1 MRPLRPV
8 GIAGYGAYV
17 PRLRVRTADISATWR
32 ARGGAAPAVEEKSV
46 PGPDEDVI
54 TMAIE
59 AARTALDRAGAGI
72 GPLGAVWV
80 GTESKPYAVKPS
92 ATVVAEALGV
102 TPRIVAADMEFA
114 CKAGSE
120 AMQAAVAFVG
130 SGMVSA
136 ALAIGM
142 DTAQSKPGDALEYT
156 AGCGGAAFVF
166 APAEEALAVVEASV
180 SHVTDTPDFFR
191 REAAHYPEHGGR
203 FTGEPSYFH
212 HTLAA
217 SRRLLAEAGSA
228 PGDYAHAVFHQPVPK
243 FVERAAAELGF
254 RRAQIAA
261 GLVAPRMGNAY
272 AGSSLLGL
280 AAALDVARA
289 GERIFFCSYGSGAGS
304 DAFSFRVTE
313 RIERLGTADGA
324 RRGPTVA
331 DYLARRRPVDGYGHY
346 LRLRRKI
353 RRA

>member
-1 MRPLRPV
+1 MRSNRAV

-32 ARGGAAPAVEEKSV
+32 ARGAAAPAVAEKSV
-46 PGPDEDVI
+46 PGPDEDVV

-59 AARTALDRAGAGI
+59 AARTALDRAGTDPDTI
-72 GPLGAVWV
+72 GAIWV

-92 ATVVAEALGV
+92 ATIVAEALGI
-102 TPRIVAADMEFA
+102 TPHVVAADMEFA

-130 SGMVSA
+130 SGMVEA
-136 ALAIGM
+136 AIAIGM

-156 AGCGGAAFVF
+156 AGCGGAAYLF
-166 APAEEALAVVEASV
+166 ASAEEALAVVEASI

-203 FTGEPSYFH
+203 FTGEPSYFR

-217 SRRLLAEAGSA
+217 SRKLLAEVGAEA
-228 PGDYAHAVFHQPVPK
+228 KDFTHAVFHQPVPK

-254 RRAQIAA
+254 SRQQIRT

-280 AAALDVARA
+280 AAVLDVAKP
-289 GERIFFCSYGSGAGS
+289 GDRIFFCSYGSGAGS

-313 RIERLGTADGA
+313 RIEER
-324 RRGPTVA
+324 RRGPVVI
-331 DYLARRRPVDGYGHY
+331 DYLERRRVVEGYGPY
-346 LRLRRKI
+346 LRLRGKI
-353 RRA
+353 QRS

>member
-1 MRPLRPV
+1 MRSNLAV

-32 ARGGAAPAVEEKSV
+32 SRGAAAPAVAEKSV
-46 PGPDEDVI
+46 PGPDEDVV

-59 AARTALDRAGAGI
+59 AARTALDRAGTDPAMI
-72 GPLGAVWV
+72 GAIWV

-92 ATVVAEALGV
+92 ATIVAEALGI
-102 TPRIVAADMEFA
+102 TPHVVAADMEFA

-130 SGMVSA
+130 SGMVEA
-136 ALAIGM
+136 AIAIGM

-156 AGCGGAAFVF
+156 AGCGGAAYLF
-166 APAEEALAVVEASV
+166 APASDALAVVEASV

-203 FTGEPSYFH
+203 FTGEPSYFR

-217 SRRLLAEAGSA
+217 SRKLLAEIGAEA
-228 PGDYAHAVFHQPVPK
+228 KDFAHAVFHQPVPK

-254 RRAQIAA
+254 SRPQIRT

-280 AAALDVARA
+280 AAVLDVAKP
-289 GERIFFCSYGSGAGS
+289 GDRIFFCSYGSGAGS

-313 RIERLGTADGA
+313 RIEER
-324 RRGPTVA
+324 RRGPAVI
-331 DYLARRRPVDGYGHY
+331 DYLERRRVLEGYGPY
-346 LRLRRKI
+346 LRLRGKI
-353 RRA
+353 KRS

>member
-1 MRPLRPV
+1 MRASRAV

-17 PRLRVRTADISATWR
+17 PRLRVRTADISAAWR
-32 ARGGAAPAVEEKSV
+32 VRGAAAPAVAEKSV
-46 PGPDEDVI
+46 PAADEDVV

-59 AARTALDRAGAGI
+59 AARTALDRAGTGTDAI
-72 GPLGAVWV
+72 GAIWV

-92 ATVVAEALGV
+92 ATIVAEALGI
-102 TPRIVAADMEFA
+102 TPHVVAADMEFA

-130 SGMVSA
+130 SSMVEA

-156 AGCGGAAFVF
+156 AGCGGAAYLF
-166 APAEEALAVVEASV
+166 AAAADALAVVEASV

-217 SRRLLAEAGSA
+217 SRRLLAEVGSEA
-228 PGDYAHAVFHQPVPK
+228 KDFAHAVFHQPVPK
-243 FVERAAAELGF
+243 FVEKAAAELGF
-254 RRAQIAA
+254 TRQQIRT

-280 AAALDVARA
+280 AAVLDVARP
-289 GERIFFCSYGSGAGS
+289 GDRIFFCSYGSGAGS

-313 RIERLGTADGA
+313 RIEER
-324 RRGPTVA
+324 RRGPSVV
-331 DYLARRRPVDGYGHY
+331 DYLERRRLVDGYGHY
-346 LRLRRKI
+346 LRLRGKI
-353 RRA
+353 RRS

>member
-1 MRPLRPV
+1 MRASRAV

-17 PRLRVRTADISATWR
+17 PRLRVRTADISAAWR
-32 ARGGAAPAVEEKSV
+32 VRGAAAPAVAEKSV
-46 PGPDEDVI
+46 PAADEDVV

-59 AARTALDRAGAGI
+59 AARTALDRAGTGPDVI
-72 GPLGAVWV
+72 GAIWV

-92 ATVVAEALGV
+92 ATIVAEALGI
-102 TPRIVAADMEFA
+102 TPHVVAADMEFA

-130 SGMVSA
+130 SSMVEA

-156 AGCGGAAFVF
+156 AGCGGAAYLF
-166 APAEEALAVVEASV
+166 AAAADALAVVEASV

-217 SRRLLAEAGSA
+217 SRRLLAEVGSEA
-228 PGDYAHAVFHQPVPK
+228 KDFAHAVFHQPVPK
-243 FVERAAAELGF
+243 FVEKAAAELGF
-254 RRAQIAA
+254 TRQQIRT

-280 AAALDVARA
+280 AAVLDVARP
-289 GERIFFCSYGSGAGS
+289 GDRIFFCSYGSGAGS

-313 RIERLGTADGA
+313 RIEER
-324 RRGPTVA
+324 RRGPSVV
-331 DYLARRRPVDGYGHY
+331 DYLERRRLVDGYGHY
-346 LRLRRKI
+346 LRLRGKI
-353 RRA
+353 RRS

>member
-1 MRPLRPV
+1 MRASRAV

-32 ARGGAAPAVEEKSV
+32 VRGAAAPAVAEKSV
-46 PGPDEDVI
+46 PAADEDVV

-59 AARTALDRAGAGI
+59 AARTALERSGTEPDSIGAI
-72 GPLGAVWV
+72 WV

-92 ATVVAEALGV
+92 ATIVAEALGI
-102 TPRIVAADMEFA
+102 TPHVVAADMEFA

-130 SGMVSA
+130 SSMVEA

-156 AGCGGAAFVF
+156 AGCGGAAYLF
-166 APAEEALAVVEASV
+166 AAAEDALAVVEASI

-203 FTGEPSYFH
+203 FTGEPSYFR

-217 SRRLLAEAGSA
+217 SRRLLAEVGREAK
-228 PGDYAHAVFHQPVPK
+228 DFAHAVFHQPVPK
-243 FVERAAAELGF
+243 FVEKAAAELGF
-254 RRAQIAA
+254 TPRQIRT

-280 AAALDVARA
+280 AAVLDVARP
-289 GERIFFCSYGSGAGS
+289 GDRVFFCSYGSGAGS

-313 RIERLGTADGA
+313 RIAER
-324 RRGPTVA
+324 RRGPAVV
-331 DYLARRRPVDGYGHY
+331 DYLDRRRLVDGYGQY
-346 LRLRRKI
+346 LRLRGKI
-353 RRA
+353 RRS

>member
-1 MRPLRPV
+1 MKSRQPV
-8 GIAGYGAYV
+8 GLAGFGAYV
-17 PRLRVRTADISATWR
+17 PRFRVDTAAIAAAWR
-32 ARGGAAPAVEEKSV
+32 PRGTAGAAVAQKSV
-46 PGPDEDVI
+46 TGPDEDVV

-59 AARTALDRAGAGI
+59 AGRTAVGRSGLEASSI
-72 GPLGAVWV
+72 GAVWV

-92 ATVVAEALGV
+92 ATIVAEALGI
-102 TPRIVAADMEFA
+102 TPGVVAADMEFA

-130 SGMVSA
+130 AGMVDA

-166 APAEEALAVVEASV
+166 APAERAVAVVEASV

-191 REAAHYPEHGGR
+191 REGAAYPEHGSR

-217 SRRLLAEAGSA
+217 SRRLLEELGASA
-228 PGDYAHAVFHQPVPK
+228 GDYTYAVFHQPVPK
-243 FVERAAAELGF
+243 FVHRAAQDLGF
-254 RRAQIAA
+254 SREQVRTGLLAPQI
-261 GLVAPRMGNAY
+261 GNAY

-280 AAALDVARA
+280 AAVLDVAA
-289 GERIFFCSYGSGAGS
+289 PGDRIFFCSYGSGAGS
-304 DAFSFRVTE
+304 DAFSFVVNERV
-313 RIERLGTADGA
+313 LD
-324 RRGPTVA
+324 RRNGPSVG
-331 DYLARRRPVDGYGHY
+331 DYLDRSRTITDYGHY
-346 LRLRRKI
+346 LKLRHKI
-353 RRA
+353 RRS

>member
-1 MRPLRPV
+1 MKPSRAV

-32 ARGGAAPAVEEKSV
+32 ARGAAAPAVAEKSV
-46 PGPDEDVI
+46 PGPDEDVV

-59 AARTALDRAGAGI
+59 AARTALDRAGADLGAI
-72 GPLGAVWV
+72 GAVWV

-92 ATVVAEALGV
+92 ATIVAEALGI
-102 TPRIVAADMEFA
+102 TPHVVAADMEFA

-130 SGMVSA
+130 SSMVEA

-156 AGCGGAAFVF
+156 AGCGGAAYLF
-166 APAEEALAVVEASV
+166 AAAEDALAVVEASV

-203 FTGEPSYFH
+203 FTGEPSYFR

-217 SRRLLAEAGSA
+217 SRRLLAEVGREAK
-228 PGDYAHAVFHQPVPK
+228 DFAHAVFHQPVPK
-243 FVERAAAELGF
+243 FVEKAAAELGF
-254 RRAQIAA
+254 NRQQIRA
-261 GLVAPRMGNAY
+261 GLLAPRLGNAY

-280 AAALDVARA
+280 AAVLDEARP
-289 GERIFFCSYGSGAGS
+289 GERVFFCSYGSGAGS
-304 DAFSFRVTE
+304 DAFCLRVTE
-313 RIERLGTADGA
+313 RIEER
-324 RRGPTVA
+324 RRGPAVL
-331 DYLARRRPVDGYGHY
+331 DYLDRRRLVDGYGHY
-346 LRLRRKI
+346 LRLRGKI
-353 RRA
+353 RRS

>member
-1 MRPLRPV
+1 MRPIREV

-17 PRLRVRTADISATWR
+17 PRLRVRTADISAAWR
-32 ARGGAAPAVEEKSV
+32 ARGAAAPAVAEKSV
-46 PGPDEDVI
+46 PGPDEDVV

-59 AARTALDRAGAGI
+59 AARTALDRAAI
-72 GPLGAVWV
+72 EPSSIGAVWV

-92 ATVVAEALGV
+92 ATIVAEALGI
-102 TPRIVAADMEFA
+102 TPHTVAADMEFA

-130 SGMVSA
+130 SGMVEA

-156 AGCGGAAFVF
+156 AGCGGAAYLFG
-166 APAEEALAVVEASV
+166 PAETALAVVEASV

-191 REAAHYPEHGGR
+191 RETAHYPEHGGR
-203 FTGEPSYFH
+203 FTGEPSYFR

-217 SRRLLAEAGSA
+217 SRRLLAEVGLGPA
-228 PGDYAHAVFHQPVPK
+228 DFAHAVFHQPVPK
-243 FVERAAAELGF
+243 FVEKAGAELGF
-254 RRAQIAA
+254 CREQYRA

-280 AAALDVARA
+280 AAVLDVAVA
-289 GERIFFCSYGSGAGS
+289 GDRIFFCSYGSGAGS
-304 DAFSFRVTE
+304 DAFCFRVTG
-313 RIERLGTADGA
+313 RIDESRQGA
-324 RRGPTVA
+324 TVL
-331 DYLARRRPVDGYGHY
+331 DYLERRRLVDGYGQY
-346 LRLRRKI
+346 LRLRGKI

>member
-1 MRPLRPV
+1 MRASREV

-32 ARGGAAPAVEEKSV
+32 SRGAAAPAVAEKSV
-46 PGPDEDVI
+46 AGPDEDVV

-59 AARTALDRAGAGI
+59 AARTALDRAGADLDAI
-72 GPLGAVWV
+72 GAVWV

-92 ATVVAEALGV
+92 ATIVAEALGI
-102 TPRIVAADMEFA
+102 TPHVVAADMEFA

-130 SGMVSA
+130 SSMVEA

-156 AGCGGAAFVF
+156 AGCGGAAYLF
-166 APAEEALAVVEASV
+166 ADAADALAVVEASV

-203 FTGEPSYFH
+203 FTGEPSYFR

-217 SRRLLAEAGSA
+217 SRWLLAEVGLTAK
-228 PGDYAHAVFHQPVPK
+228 DFAHAVFHQPVPK
-243 FVERAAAELGF
+243 FVEKAGAELGF
-254 RRAQIAA
+254 TRRQIRT

-280 AAALDVARA
+280 AAVLDVARP

-304 DAFSFRVTE
+304 DAFCLRVTE
-313 RIERLGTADGA
+313 RIEE
-324 RRGPTVA
+324 RRGGPSVA
-331 DYLARRRPVDGYGHY
+331 DYLDRRRLVDGYGQY
-346 LRLRRKI
+346 LRLRGKI

>member
-1 MRPLRPV
+1 MRPNREV

-17 PRLRVRTADISATWR
+17 PRLRVRTEDISNAWR
-32 ARGGAAPAVEEKSV
+32 PRGAAAPAVAEKSV
-46 PGPDEDVI
+46 PGPDEDVV

-59 AARTALDRAGAGI
+59 AARTALDRAGTDPDSI
-72 GPLGAVWV
+72 GAIWV

-92 ATVVAEALGV
+92 ATIVAEALGI
-102 TPRIVAADMEFA
+102 TPHVVAADMEFA

-130 SGMVSA
+130 SGMVEA

-156 AGCGGAAFVF
+156 AGCGGAAYLFGD
-166 APAEEALAVVEASV
+166 AGEALAVVEASV

-203 FTGEPSYFH
+203 FTGEPSYFR

-217 SRRLLAEAGSA
+217 SRKLLAEVALE
-228 PGDYAHAVFHQPVPK
+228 PKDFAHAVFHQPVPK

-254 RRAQIAA
+254 TREQIRV

-280 AAALDVARA
+280 AAVLDVAKP
-289 GERIFFCSYGSGAGS
+289 GDRIFFCSYGSGAGS
-304 DAFSFRVTE
+304 DAFCFRVTA
-313 RIERLGTADGA
+313 RIEER
-324 RRGPTVA
+324 RRGPAVN
-331 DYLARRRPVDGYGHY
+331 DYLDRRRLVDGYGQY
-346 LRLRRKI
+346 LRLRGKI
-353 RRA
+353 RRS

>member
-1 MRPLRPV
+1 MRSNLAV

-32 ARGGAAPAVEEKSV
+32 ARGAAAPAVAEKSV
-46 PGPDEDVI
+46 PGPDEDVV

-59 AARTALDRAGAGI
+59 AARTALDRAGVDPDAI
-72 GPLGAVWV
+72 GAIWV

-92 ATVVAEALGV
+92 ATIVAEALGI
-102 TPRIVAADMEFA
+102 TPHVVAADMEFA

-130 SGMVSA
+130 SGMVEA
-136 ALAIGM
+136 AIAIGM

-156 AGCGGAAFVF
+156 AGCGGAAYLF
-166 APAEEALAVVEASV
+166 ASAADSLAVVEASV

-203 FTGEPSYFH
+203 FTGEPSYFR

-217 SRRLLAEAGSA
+217 SRKLLAEVGAA
-228 PGDYAHAVFHQPVPK
+228 AKEFAHAVFHQPVPK

-254 RRAQIAA
+254 SRQQIRT

-280 AAALDVARA
+280 AAVLDVAKP
-289 GERIFFCSYGSGAGS
+289 GDRIFFCSYGSGAGS

-313 RIERLGTADGA
+313 RIEAR
-324 RRGPTVA
+324 RRGPNVI
-331 DYLARRRPVDGYGHY
+331 DYLERRRVVDGYGPY
-346 LRLRRKI
+346 LRLRGKI
-353 RRA
+353 QRS

>member
-1 MRPLRPV
+1 MRASRAV

-32 ARGGAAPAVEEKSV
+32 VRGAAAPAVAEKSV
-46 PGPDEDVI
+46 PGADEDVV

-59 AARTALDRAGAGI
+59 AARTALERAGTGLAWIDAI
-72 GPLGAVWV
+72 GAIWV

-92 ATVVAEALGV
+92 ATIVAEALGI
-102 TPRIVAADMEFA
+102 TPHVVAADMEFA

-130 SGMVSA
+130 SSMVEA

-156 AGCGGAAFVF
+156 AGCGGAAYLF
-166 APAEEALAVVEASV
+166 AGAEEALAVVEASI

-191 REAAHYPEHGGR
+191 RESAHYPEHGGR
-203 FTGEPSYFH
+203 FTGEPYFR

-217 SRRLLAEAGSA
+217 SRKLLAEVGSETK
-228 PGDYAHAVFHQPVPK
+228 DYAHAVFHQPVPK
-243 FVERAAAELGF
+243 FVEKAAAELGF
-254 RRAQIAA
+254 TPRQIRT

-280 AAALDVARA
+280 AAVLDVARP
-289 GERIFFCSYGSGAGS
+289 GDRVFFCSYGSGAGS

-313 RIERLGTADGA
+313 RIAER
-324 RRGPTVA
+324 RRGPSVV
-331 DYLARRRPVDGYGHY
+331 DYLERRRLVDGYGQY
-346 LRLRRKI
+346 LRLRGKI
-353 RRA
+353 RRS

>member
-1 MRPLRPV
+1 MKPARPV

-17 PRLRVRTADISATWR
+17 PRLRVRTSDISAAWR
-32 ARGGAAPAVEEKSV
+32 PRGAVAPAVAEKSV
-46 PGPDEDVI
+46 PGPDEDVV

-59 AARTALDRAGAGI
+59 AARTALDRAAAD
-72 GPLGAVWV
+72 PDRVGAVWV

-92 ATVVAEALGV
+92 ATIVAEALGL
-102 TPRIVAADMEFA
+102 TPHVVAADMEFA

-130 SGMVSA
+130 SGMVEA

-156 AGCGGAAFVF
+156 AACGGAAYLF
-166 APAEEALAVVEASV
+166 AAGEDALAVVEASV

-191 REAAHYPEHGGR
+191 REGAAYPEHGGR

-217 SRRLLAEAGSA
+217 SRRLLAETGAG
-228 PGDYAHAVFHQPVPK
+228 PGDFAHAVFHQPVPK
-243 FVERAAAELGF
+243 FVDKAASELGF
-254 RRAQIAA
+254 TPEQVRT

-280 AAALDVARA
+280 AAVLDVARP
-289 GERIFFCSYGSGAGS
+289 GDRVFFCSYGSGAGS
-304 DAFSFRVTE
+304 DAFAFRVTG
-313 RIERLGTADGA
+313 RIEA
-324 RRGPTVA
+324 RRAGAAVA
-331 DYLARRRPVDGYGHY
+331 DYLDRRQVVDGYGRY
-346 LRLRRKI
+346 LQLRGKV
-353 RRA
+353 RRG

>member
-1 MRPLRPV
+1 MRPLRAV

-17 PRLRVRTADISATWR
+17 PRLRVRTADIAAAWRSAH
-32 ARGGAAPAVEEKSV
+32 AAAPAVAEKSV
-46 PGPDEDVI
+46 AGPDEDVV

-59 AARTALDRAGAGI
+59 AARTALARAGTDPAAI
-72 GPLGAVWV
+72 GALWV

-92 ATVVAEALGV
+92 ATIVAEALGI
-102 TPRIVAADMEFA
+102 TPHVVAADLEFA

-130 SGMVSA
+130 SGMVEA
-136 ALAIGM
+136 AIAIGM

-156 AGCGGAAFVF
+156 AGCGGAAFLF
-166 APAEEALAVVEASV
+166 APAEAALAVVEASV

-203 FTGEPSYFH
+203 FTGEPSYFR

-217 SRRLLAEAGSA
+217 SRRLLAEVGLTAA
-228 PGDYAHAVFHQPVPK
+228 DFAHAVFHQPVPK
-243 FVERAAAELGF
+243 FVEKAGAELGF
-254 RRAQIAA
+254 DRQQLRT

-280 AAALDVARA
+280 AAVLDVAQP
-289 GERIFFCSYGSGAGS
+289 GERVFFCSYGSGAGS
-304 DAFSFRVTE
+304 DAFCFRITE
-313 RIERLGTADGA
+313 RIAER
-324 RRGPTVA
+324 RRGPAVA
-331 DYLARRRPVDGYGHY
+331 NYLERRRPVDGYGQY
-346 LRLRRKI
+346 LRLRGKI
-353 RRA
+353 RKS

>member
-1 MRPLRPV
+1 MKPNRDV

-17 PRLRVRTADISATWR
+17 PRLRVRTADISSAWR
-32 ARGGAAPAVEEKSV
+32 ARGAAAPAVAEKSV
-46 PGPDEDVI
+46 PGPDEDVV

-59 AARTALDRAGAGI
+59 AARTALGRAAI
-72 GPLGAVWV
+72 EPSSIGAVWV

-92 ATVVAEALGV
+92 ATIVAEALGI
-102 TPRIVAADMEFA
+102 TPHTVAADMEFA

-130 SGMVSA
+130 SGMVEA

-156 AGCGGAAFVF
+156 AGCGGAAYLF
-166 APAEEALAVVEASV
+166 APAEQALAVVEASV

-191 REAAHYPEHGGR
+191 RETAHYPEHGGR
-203 FTGEPSYFH
+203 FTGEPSYFQ

-217 SRRLLAEAGSA
+217 SRRLLAEVGLA
-228 PGDYAHAVFHQPVPK
+228 PGDFAHAVFHQPVPK
-243 FVERAAAELGF
+243 FVEKAAAELGF
-254 RRAQIAA
+254 RREQIRT

-280 AAALDVARA
+280 AAVLDVARP
-289 GERIFFCSYGSGAGS
+289 GDRVFFCSYGSGAGS
-304 DAFSFRVTE
+304 DAFCFRVTE
-313 RIERLGTADGA
+313 RIEESRQGA
-324 RRGPTVA
+324 TVL
-331 DYLARRRPVDGYGHY
+331 DYLERRRLVDGYGHY
-346 LRLRRKI
+346 LRLRGKI
-353 RRA
+353 RKA

>member
-1 MRPLRPV
+1 MRPSRAV

-32 ARGGAAPAVEEKSV
+32 VRGAAAPAVAEKSV
-46 PGPDEDVI
+46 PGPDEDVV

-59 AARTALDRAGAGI
+59 AARTALDRAGADLDAI
-72 GPLGAVWV
+72 GAIWV

-92 ATVVAEALGV
+92 ATIVAEALGI
-102 TPRIVAADMEFA
+102 TPHVVAADMEFA

-130 SGMVSA
+130 SGMVEA

-156 AGCGGAAFVF
+156 AGCGGAAYLF
-166 APAEEALAVVEASV
+166 ADAADALAEVEASV

-191 REAAHYPEHGGR
+191 REGAHYPEHGGR
-203 FTGEPSYFH
+203 FTGEPSYFR

-217 SRRLLAEAGSA
+217 SRRLLAEVGREAK
-228 PGDYAHAVFHQPVPK
+228 DFAHAVFHQPVPK
-243 FVERAAAELGF
+243 FVEKAAAQLGF
-254 RRAQIAA
+254 TRQQIRT

-280 AAALDVARA
+280 AAVLDVALPGDRV
-289 GERIFFCSYGSGAGS
+289 FFCSYGSGAGS

-313 RIERLGTADGA
+313 RIEER
-324 RRGPTVA
+324 RRGPTVL
-331 DYLARRRPVDGYGHY
+331 DYLDRRRLVDGYGHY
-346 LRLRRKI
+346 LRLRGKI
-353 RRA
+353 RRS

>member
-1 MRPLRPV
+1 MRPNRVV

-17 PRLRVRTADISATWR
+17 PRLRVRTADISNAWR
-32 ARGGAAPAVEEKSV
+32 SRSAAAPAVAEKSV
-46 PGPDEDVI
+46 PGPDEDVV

-59 AARTALDRAGAGI
+59 AARTALDRAGTDLDDI
-72 GPLGAVWV
+72 GAVWV

-92 ATVVAEALGV
+92 ATIVAEALGI
-102 TPRIVAADMEFA
+102 TPHVVAADMEFA

-130 SGMVSA
+130 SGMVEA

-156 AGCGGAAFVF
+156 AGCGGAAYLFCD
-166 APAEEALAVVEASV
+166 ASKAIAVVEASI

-191 REAAHYPEHGGR
+191 RETAHYPEHGSR
-203 FTGEPSYFH
+203 FTGEPSYFR

-217 SRRLLAEAGSA
+217 SRKLLAEVGLEAK
-228 PGDYAHAVFHQPVPK
+228 DFAHAVFHQPVPK
-243 FVERAAAELGF
+243 FVEKAAAELGF
-254 RRAQIAA
+254 SREQYKT
-261 GLVAPRMGNAY
+261 GLVAPRIGNAY

-280 AAALDVARA
+280 AAVLDVAEP

-304 DAFSFRVTE
+304 DAFCFRVTE
-313 RIERLGTADGA
+313 RIAER
-324 RRGPTVA
+324 RRGATVLN
-331 DYLARRRPVDGYGHY
+331 YLDRRRVVDGYGQY
-346 LRLRRKI
+346 LRLRGKI

>member
-1 MRPLRPV
+1 MKPRDPV

-17 PRLRVRTADISATWR
+17 PRFRVQTAAIAATWR
-32 ARGGAAPAVEEKSV
+32 PRSAAGAAVAEKSV
-46 PGPDEDVI
+46 PGPDEDVV

-59 AARTALDRAGAGI
+59 AGRTAVRRARI
-72 GPLGAVWV
+72 DPSSIGAVWV

-92 ATVVAEALGV
+92 ATVVAEALGI
-102 TPRIVAADMEFA
+102 TPAVVAADLEFA

-130 SGMVSA
+130 AGMVSG

-166 APAEEALAVVEASV
+166 APAGESLATVEASL

-191 REAAHYPEHGGR
+191 REGAPYPEHGGR

-217 SRRLLAEAGSA
+217 SRRLLAELGASAG
-228 PGDYAHAVFHQPVPK
+228 DFRYAVFHQPVPK
-243 FVERAAAELGF
+243 FVHRVAAELGF
-254 RRAQIAA
+254 SRDQIRD
-261 GLVAPRMGNAY
+261 GLLAPRMGNAY
-272 AGSSLLGL
+272 AGSSLVGL
-280 AAALDVARA
+280 AAILDVARP
-289 GERIFFCSYGSGAGS
+289 GDRIFFCSYGSGAGS
-304 DAFSFRVTE
+304 DAFAFAVTE
-313 RIERLGTADGA
+313 RILD
-324 RRGPTVA
+324 RREGSTVG
-331 DYLARRRPVDGYGHY
+331 DYLDRRRAITDYGHY

-353 RRA
+353 RIS

>member
-1 MRPLRPV
+1 MRASRAV

-17 PRLRVRTADISATWR
+17 PRLRVRTADISAAWR
-32 ARGGAAPAVEEKSV
+32 VRGAAAPAVAEKSV
-46 PGPDEDVI
+46 PGADEDVV

-59 AARTALDRAGAGI
+59 AARTALDRAGAGLDSI
-72 GPLGAVWV
+72 GAIWV

-92 ATVVAEALGV
+92 ATIVAEALGI
-102 TPRIVAADMEFA
+102 TPHVVAADMEFA

-130 SGMVSA
+130 SSMVQA

-156 AGCGGAAFVF
+156 AGCGGGAYLFAEAAD
-166 APAEEALAVVEASV
+166 ALAVVEASV

-191 REAAHYPEHGGR
+191 RETAHYPEHGGR
-203 FTGEPSYFH
+203 FTGEPSYFR

-217 SRRLLAEAGSA
+217 SRRLLAEVGSEA
-228 PGDYAHAVFHQPVPK
+228 KDFAHAVFHQPVPK
-243 FVERAAAELGF
+243 FVEKAAAELGF
-254 RRAQIAA
+254 TRQQIRT
-261 GLVAPRMGNAY
+261 GLVAERCGNAY

-280 AAALDVARA
+280 AAVLDVARS
-289 GERIFFCSYGSGAGS
+289 GDRIFFCSYGSGAGS

-313 RIERLGTADGA
+313 RIEGR
-324 RRGPTVA
+324 RRGPSVV
-331 DYLARRRPVDGYGHY
+331 DYLERRRLVDGYGHY

-353 RRA
+353 RRS